1 MEKQLERQKKAR
13 EEKDRV
19 KTIKE
24 RGTALKESNS
34 YPKPRGSQSPK
45 GKGNLTERQ
54 SSYYTGKY

>member
-24 RGTALKESNS
+24 RGTALKESKS
-34 YPKPRGSQSPK
+34 YPKPK